1 VKKKYESKNYAI
13 NTTYAVAIIAAIVII
28 GGIGVY
34 LYYNNLQKP
43 EIEEETDDM
52 RDIKLGMPMGFTGP
66 YAALAEDSR
75 DAMLLAIEEINYA
88 GGILGHK
95 IVPVIEDE
103 ENCEAGIVS
112 SVFTKLITRE
122 KVDFIMTHFGN
133 PSCSEYDIVQEY
145 KIPYISG
152 GFVQTAELVF
162 NDNPGKYTYVFLG
175 QPSYSLYQTRFP
187 QYVQKL
193 IDDGKY
199 EPINNKFC
207 VIKRQ
212 NEYSLYIANGMR
224 DNFLD
229 MGWECTFDELFP
241 EAIVEDWSSIL
252 AKIRADPP
260 AIIVNTMWTVS
271 SDALFLEQ
279 FLADPTP
286 SLLYLQSTPTFPDW
300 QEIVGDSADGVLHC
314 YGIKKVVSSDPY
326 IIKFKEKYGRSPS
339 PYGLVCYDYVYL
351 MKQAMELAGDPF
363 NYEEVVKAMSKI
375 NMPGVMGIYEFDPN
389 SPDGKLLKGGGA
401 KIPFPMFQMWDT
413 TNYMLW
419 PDEVAETDFT
429 IPPWYEEGLIKYG
442 P

>member
-1 VKKKYESKNYAI
+1 MAEQNRMYI
-13 NTTYAVAIIAAIVII
+13 IIAVVII
-28 GGIGVY
+28 VAVGGY
-34 LYYNNLQKP
+34 WLLTRQAP
-43 EIEEETDDM
+43 EEPNGTEE
-52 RDIKLGMPMGFTGP
+52 RDIIVGIPLGFTGP

-75 DAMLLAIEEINYA
+75 DAMLLAIDEINHA
-88 GGILGHK
+88 GGILGHE
-95 IVPVIEDE
+95 IVPVFEDE

-122 KVDFIMTHFGN
+122 NVDFIMTHFGN
-133 PSCSEYDIVQEY
+133 PSCSEYDIVEEY
-145 KIPYISG
+145 GIPYISG
-152 GFVQTAELVF
+152 GFVQTAEQVF
-162 NDNPGKYTYVFLG
+162 NDNPGKYKHVYLG

-187 QYVQKL
+187 EYVTEL
-193 IDDGKY
+193 INNGEFD
-199 EPINNKFC
+199 PINNKFC

-229 MGWECTFDELFP
+229 MGWELTFDELFP

-252 AKIRADPP
+252 AKIREDPP
-260 AIIVNTMWTVS
+260 AVIINTMWTVS

-300 QEIVGDSADGVLHC
+300 QEIVGQSADGVIHC

-326 IIKFKEKYGRSPS
+326 IIKYKQEYGRSPS

-351 MKQAMELAGDPF
+351 MKQAMEIAGDPF
-363 NYEEVVKAMSKI
+363 DTEAVIEAFPKI
-375 NMPGVMGIYEFDPN
+375 SYSGVMGIYEYDPN

-401 KIPFPMFQMWDT
+401 KIPFPMFQMWDV
-413 TNYMLW
+413 TNYMLY
-419 PDEVAETDFT
+419 PEEVSEREFT
-429 IPPWYEEGLIKYG
+429 LPPWYEGALEEYQTQ
-442 P
+442 